1 VDAQQGVQAQTVA
14 NFLLSFEENLSVIP
28 VINKVDLPLA
38 DVERVTQQMHSVFGF
53 SPEEAIQIS
62 AKHGTGIDRL
72 FLTIIDKIPSPVGS
86 RDKPLCLLLFDS
98 WYDHYQGVVCVV
110 AVKDGSVGVGDE
122 VSSLHTGLNYE
133 VAEVGIL
140 QTKRVSMQRL

>member
-98 WYDHYQGVVCVV
+98 WYMPHLCQWHFFNQFVCVC
-110 AVKDGSVGVGDE
+110 VGMIIIKEWCVW
-122 VSSLHTGLNYE
+122 
-133 VAEVGIL
+133 
-140 QTKRVSMQRL
+140 